1 MTSTPNS
8 PGTPS
13 NPAAPATR
21 PGLVAS
27 SDVKLTEDA
36 KKTMMRAKMVSASLG
51 AVVSILMRSPEHKQ
65 HSLADLEWLIGP
77 AIARQQFA
85 IVEAPQGPNNMIVP
99 VAAALWAMVSPGVD
113 QRLTSELERPIRLTP
128 AEWTSG
134 QIPWIIIAAGDG
146 PALSSLLQK
155 VTESKFVSI
164 PPKIRV
170 RGRDGRIAIGRIE
183 LKPQAAAPVTT

>member
-8 PGTPS
+8 PGSPL
-13 NPAAPATR
+13 NPGMAAAPGAR
-21 PGLVAS
+21 PGLVSS
-27 SDVKLTEDA
+27 SDLKLSDEA
-36 KKTMMRAKMVSASLG
+36 KKNMTRAKMVSASLG

-85 IVEAPQGPNNMIVP
+85 IVEAPQGPNSLIVP
-99 VAAALWAMVSPGVD
+99 VATVLWALVSPGVD
-113 QRLTSELERPIRLTP
+113 QRLTSELEGPIRLTP

-134 QIPWIIIAAGDG
+134 QIPWIIVAAGDG
-146 PALSSLLQK
+146 PALTSLLQK
-155 VTESKFVSI
+155 VTETKFGTL

-170 RGRDGRIAIGRIE
+170 RARDGRIAVGRIE
-183 LKPQAAAPVTT
+183 LKPQAATT